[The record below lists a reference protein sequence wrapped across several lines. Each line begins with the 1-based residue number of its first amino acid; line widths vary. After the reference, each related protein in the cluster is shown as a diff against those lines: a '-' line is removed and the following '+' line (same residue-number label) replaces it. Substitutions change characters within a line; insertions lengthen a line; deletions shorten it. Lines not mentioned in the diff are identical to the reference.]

1 MMKLQTNVM
10 SQLSIEPWLNQ
21 KIMQDMMV
29 TGSLEKILDKVKVGK
44 FGQMV
49 QCTKAGGKII
59 KLMEKED

>member
-1 MMKLQTNVM
+1 
-10 SQLSIEPWLNQ
+10 
-21 KIMQDMMV
+21 MQDMMV

>member
-1 MMKLQTNVM
+1 
-10 SQLSIEPWLNQ
+10 
-21 KIMQDMMV
+21 MQDMMV
-29 TGSLEKILDKVKVGK
+29 TGSLEKILDKAKEGK

>member
-1 MMKLQTNVM
+1 MTKLQTNVM
-10 SQLSIEPWLNQ
+10 SQSSIELWLNQ

-29 TGSLEKILDKVKVGK
+29 TGFQEKILDKGK
-44 FGQMV
+44 EGKYGLMV

>member
-1 MMKLQTNVM
+1 
-10 SQLSIEPWLNQ
+10 
-21 KIMQDMMV
+21 MQDMMV
-29 TGSLEKILDKVKVGK
+29 TGSLEKILDKVKEGK

>member
-1 MMKLQTNVM
+1 MTKLQTNVM
-10 SQLSIEPWLNQ
+10 SQSSIELWLNQ

-29 TGSLEKILDKVKVGK
+29 TGSLEKILDKVKEGK